1 MHSVVVVAL
10 STPIHVGVYDENN
23 SLIETTISKEKSSE
37 ILATIFEK
45 LLLKYEF
52 KSIVYANGP
61 GSFMAIKVSYIFLKT
76 LSIVKNIPFFATDA
90 FYFNKNR
97 PIKAVGK
104 LYFVKTLNKIT
115 TQPIDN
121 VEPSVF
127 ELPKKINFD
136 DFTTETLPFYGIS
149 AIGN

>member
-1 MHSVVVVAL
+1 MHSVVVIAL
-10 STPIHVGVYDENN
+10 SSPIYIGIYDDSN
-23 SLIETTISKEKSSE
+23 SLVETTISNEKSSE
-37 ILATIFEK
+37 VLATIFED
-45 LLLKYEF
+45 LLLKYELG
-52 KSIVYANGP
+52 SIVYANGP

-104 LYFVKTLNKIT
+104 LYFVKTLNTII

-127 ELPKKINFD
+127 ELPKNINFD